1 MKPRDAPG
9 PLFLDANFVAIKGNI
24 SPGSIFLCEIEPG
37 LPRWHL
43 DIATTMLHINV
54 AYFDATTTVQ
64 H

>member
-1 MKPRDAPG
+1 MKPRDPPG

-37 LPRWHL
+37 LPRWHF